1 MRQLPILLGPPLILL
16 LQLPIPSHNRRN
28 LRRPVITH
36 PLQGRVLPQG
46 LLDFDGGLVDLDFE
60 AVDVGAHVEDGLLVD
75 VHLDAEV
82 REGWYRCYF

>member
-1 MRQLPILLGPPLILL
+1 
-16 LQLPIPSHNRRN
+16 
-28 LRRPVITH
+28 
-36 PLQGRVLPQG
+36 
-46 LLDFDGGLVDLDFE
+46 VDLDFE